1 MDEYKVELSPSM
13 MIFEREVVVELIA
26 AVTGFCGRNWIQKN
40 KPIPEHLLLFIET
53 IQGYRETALH
63 TDSLEELLKIKF
75 QASLVLEILDKLY
88 ELHKI

>member
-26 AVTGFCGRNWIQKN
+26 AVTGFGDRHWLQKDT
-40 KPIPEHLLLFIET
+40 PIPEHLLLFIEK
-53 IQGYRETALH
+53 IQGYRETALD

-75 QASLVLEILDKLY
+75 QARLVLEVLNELY

>member
-26 AVTGFCGRNWIQKN
+26 AVSGFGDRHWLQKN
-40 KPIPEHLLLFIET
+40 KPIPEYLLLFIEK
-53 IQGYRETALH
+53 ILDYRETALD

-75 QASLVLEILDKLY
+75 QARLVLEVLNKLY

>member
-40 KPIPEHLLLFIET
+40 KPIPEHLLPFIKT
-53 IQGYRETALH
+53 IQSYRETALD

>member
-26 AVTGFCGRNWIQKN
+26 AVTGFCGRNWIQN
-40 KPIPEHLLLFIET
+40 KPIPEHLLPFIET
-53 IQGYRETALH
+53 IQSYRETALD

-88 ELHKI
+88 ELQKI

>member
-1 MDEYKVELSPSM
+1 MDEYKIELSPSM

-26 AVTGFCGRNWIQKN
+26 AVSGFSDRHWLQKN
-40 KPIPEHLLLFIET
+40 KPIPEHLSLFVEK
-53 IQGYRETALH
+53 IQDYRETALH

-75 QASLVLEILDKLY
+75 QASLVLEVLNKLY